1 MIRISKFGGT
11 SIGSAKQMRQ
21 VAKIVLKNQSTVVV
35 LSAMAG
41 TTNTL
46 VQIVKHLESANLP
59 EAEALIIDLKSK
71 YLFESFILFEEFDQG
86 DILRET
92 IEKFFENILY
102 LASKKYSINLEK
114 EFLVQGEFITAQI
127 FYTYL
132 KMQGVAV
139 ENISALQF
147 MRTDRD
153 GEPDHYY
160 ISEKLNEI
168 IHKDSDTQVYVTQG
182 FVCKNVFGDTDNLG
196 RGGSDYSAT
205 IIGAAIDAD
214 DVQIW
219 TDIDGMHNNDPR
231 IVESTYA
238 VPKLSYNEAE
248 ELAFFGAKI
257 LHPTCILP
265 AQKSNIPIY
274 IKNTMDPEAE
284 GTKIGCEHIE
294 EGVKAIA
301 AKDGITAIKI
311 KSGRMLMAYG
321 FLRKVFE
328 IFEEY
333 KTSIDM
339 VTTSEVTVSMTIDN
353 DQYLSEIVAGL
364 EKLGEVTVNQNQS
377 IVCVVGSFQANSKGM
392 VGQIGKGMQNIPI
405 RMLSYGASS
414 SNISLLI
421 DTDQK
426 VQALN
431 HLNEALF
438 NTAVY
443 V

>member
-11 SIGSAKQMRQ
+11 SVGSAKQMRQ
-21 VAKIVLKNQSTVVV
+21 VARIVLENQSKVVV
-35 LSAMAG
+35 LSAMSG

-46 VQIVKHLESANLP
+46 VQIVKHLKSAKLP

-71 YLFESFILFEEFDQG
+71 YLFESFMLFEEFDEG
-86 DILRET
+86 NILHDE

-102 LASKKYSINLEK
+102 LATKKYSINLEK
-114 EFLVQGEFITAQI
+114 EFLVQGEFITTQM

-132 KMQGVAV
+132 KMIGVNTEYV
-139 ENISALQF
+139 SALNF

-153 GEPDHYY
+153 GEPDQYY
-160 ISEKLNEI
+160 ISEKLNDVLKTE
-168 IHKDSDTQVYVTQG
+168 SDTQVYVTQG
-182 FVCKNVFGDTDNLG
+182 FVCKNVYGEIDNLG

-205 IIGAAIDAD
+205 IIGAAINAD
-214 DVQIW
+214 EVQIW

-231 IVESTYA
+231 FVESTQA
-238 VPKLSYNEAE
+238 VRNLSYNEAE
-248 ELAFFGAKI
+248 ELAYFGAKI

-265 AQKSNIPIY
+265 AQESSIPIH
-274 IKNTMDPEAE
+274 IKNTMEPEAT
-284 GTKIGCEHIE
+284 GTKIGNDSCE

-301 AKDGITAIKI
+301 AKDGITAVKI

-328 IFEEY
+328 IFEDY
-333 KTSIDM
+333 KTPIDM

-353 DQYLSEIVAGL
+353 DQYLNEIADAL
-364 EKLGEVTVNQNQS
+364 EKLGEVTINKNQS
-377 IVCVVGSFQANSKGM
+377 IVCVVGSFQANTKGM
-392 VGQIGKGMQNIPI
+392 VGRIGRGMKEVPI

-414 SNISLLI
+414 SNISLVI

-426 VQALN
+426 SKALN
-431 HLNEALF
+431 NLNEALF
-438 NTAVY
+438 NTPVY